1 MIDGKIIKAGYG
13 DIAVGNFGWHIQF
26 TPFKPPL
33 EVGTTVRDLFGNGD
47 IVPTGDTITITLNS
61 DSDFAELKA
70 KLEGVRPKKASK
82 IFEFK
87 GYTFDFSNYNEKSV
101 EVFER
106 VRCVAHIY
114 YLQVAAC

>member
-1 MIDGKIIKAGYG
+1 MIDGKVIKAGYG

-33 EVGTTVRDLFGNGD
+33 EVGTTCSDLFDSGD
-47 IVPTGDTITITLNS
+47 IVPTGKTITITLNS

-70 KLEGVRPKKASK
+70 KLTGVRPKNAPK

-101 EVFER
+101 DVFEKAR
-106 VRCVAHIY
+106 RAAHVY